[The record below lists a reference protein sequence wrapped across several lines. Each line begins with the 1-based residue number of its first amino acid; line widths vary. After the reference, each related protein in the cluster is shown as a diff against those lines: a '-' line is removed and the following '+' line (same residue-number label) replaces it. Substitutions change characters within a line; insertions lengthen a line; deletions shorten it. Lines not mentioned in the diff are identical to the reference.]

1 MRRTVI
7 SAALAIM
14 TAMSLS
20 LPVVASAQEQENTKS
35 MGSMGSSSDKD
46 MITTAV
52 AVAGL
57 AGGITSS
64 LRQHGQLPQIPG
76 QVPPPY
82 YENCENVW
90 DALGHPITLFEPG
103 YRKGLDHDKDGVGY
117 LAAGKTRLRP
127 QGDR

>member
-7 SAALAIM
+7 SASLTIM
-14 TAMSLS
+14 TVMSLS

-52 AVAGL
+52 AVAAVADL

-64 LRQHGQLPQIPG
+64 LRQHGQFPQIPG

-82 YENCENVW
+82 YENCENV
-90 DALGHPITLFEPG
+90 
-103 YRKGLDHDKDGVGY
+103 
-117 LAAGKTRLRP
+117 
-127 QGDR
+127 